1 MIDIMKNLIENTVEF
16 VKEKL
21 EGAEAGHDWFH
32 IERVWKLS
40 KKMQKQKIVIRK
52 W

>member
-16 VKEKL
+16 VKENWKEQKRDTTGFISKEYGNYPKKL
-21 EGAEAGHDWFH
+21 
-32 IERVWKLS
+32 
-40 KKMQKQKIVIRK
+40 QKQKIVIRK

>member
-1 MIDIMKNLIENTVEF
+1 MKNLIKNTVEF

-21 EGAEAGHDWFH
+21 KGAEAGHDWYH

-40 KKMQKQKIVIRK
+40 KKIAETEDCNLEVVE